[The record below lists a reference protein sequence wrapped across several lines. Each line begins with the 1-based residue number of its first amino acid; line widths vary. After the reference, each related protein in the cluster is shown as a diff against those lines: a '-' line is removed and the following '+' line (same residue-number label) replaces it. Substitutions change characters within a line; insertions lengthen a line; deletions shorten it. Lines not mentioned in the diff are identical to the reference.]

1 MQAISSSE
9 FIKEFTVYAE
19 QTYDKDETFIIQRAN
34 GKNLVLLSMD
44 KYNEYNKKLFSYKK
58 ELEAHRSNAE

>member
-58 ELEAHRSNAE
+58 EIESHRSNAE